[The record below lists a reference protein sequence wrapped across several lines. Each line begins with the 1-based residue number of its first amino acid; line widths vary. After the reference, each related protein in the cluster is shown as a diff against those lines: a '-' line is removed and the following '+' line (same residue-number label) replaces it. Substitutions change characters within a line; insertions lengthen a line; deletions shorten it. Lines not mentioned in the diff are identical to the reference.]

1 MLRLIT
7 FLEEAA
13 GVELVLPVTPSSY
26 QWAHEAAI
34 ETVTVDQLGISTF
47 RREKDGEHHPA
58 RLPSARPGVPV
69 LSPGRAPTPG
79 STWSSWSGGWT
90 RGRWCG
96 GW

>member
-34 ETVTVDQLGISTF
+34 ETVY
-47 RREKDGEHHPA
+47 
-58 RLPSARPGVPV
+58 RLQ
-69 LSPGRAPTPG
+69 
-79 STWSSWSGGWT
+79 
-90 RGRWCG
+90 
-96 GW
+96 